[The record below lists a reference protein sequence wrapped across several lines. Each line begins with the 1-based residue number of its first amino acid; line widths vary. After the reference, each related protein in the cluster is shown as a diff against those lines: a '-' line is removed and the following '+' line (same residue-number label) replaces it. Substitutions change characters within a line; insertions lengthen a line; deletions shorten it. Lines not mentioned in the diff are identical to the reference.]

1 MSEIDGIHWTYKT
14 VCVEPSTK
22 VDASEALKDFAVLL
36 NDDLALH
43 FDRGW
48 EVVDVTVFDYR
59 GPAIVVGRKP
69 SSPPQVPTA
78 SWWKR
83 LRRSTAP

>member
-1 MSEIDGIHWTYKT
+1 MSETDGIHWTYKT

-22 VDASEALKDFAVLL
+22 VDSSEALEDFAVLL

-48 EVVDVTVFDYR
+48 EVMDVAVSLVSQYY
-59 GPAIVVGRKP
+59 
-69 SSPPQVPTA
+69 SNNNSC
-78 SWWKR
+78 
-83 LRRSTAP
+83 L